1 MYHYCSWRAL
11 GKAKGL
17 CNNPISLEDSIVLKL
32 AENYNIGYPSL
43 AYMSTDGNK
52 VDACHNRVD
61 MHLLLPIPIL
71 SPIKLRADFSP
82 MKWKKFFSVKGQCLG
97 IMYGVTRKGFPQ
109 YNVQRISVVTELA
122 IAHFILANLNGVLC
136 HAKNLKYN
144 FSSSYLRCLNT
155 LQH

>member
-61 MHLLLPIPIL
+61 MHLLLP
-71 SPIKLRADFSP
+71 
-82 MKWKKFFSVKGQCLG
+82 MKQRSFFSVKGQCLG

-136 HAKNLKYN
+136 HAKNVKYN